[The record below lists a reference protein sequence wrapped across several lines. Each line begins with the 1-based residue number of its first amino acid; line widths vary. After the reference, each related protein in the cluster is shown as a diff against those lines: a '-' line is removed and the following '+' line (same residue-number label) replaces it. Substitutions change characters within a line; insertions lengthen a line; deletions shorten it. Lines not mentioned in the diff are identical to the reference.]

1 MRCGDKSKKL
11 RDARQA
17 TEGRG
22 DMIAKLRPRKPAS
35 HHDLRPRRKVVYVY
49 SDEDADETTDDSDEP
64 YVPQTKTKTKTK
76 TKTRTPRWEKKTT
89 LTKKRTRGSRRP
101 IEVELT
107 YYECPSDRTRAIKVW
122 GCKMPAPD
130 RKRATQRRVYK
141 DKLVDGFEVIGT
153 YSDYRIKAMR
163 TLDQPATAYRSN
175 GRPYVARRGAKRKNT
190 GTLLDIGLGLMSF
203 DEEDN
208 LEAFEVIRKG
218 GAFKR
223 RKKDTR
229 PCRFINRAFPFRS
242 ACRFLRAAMKEHRA
256 EGKWVV
262 EFSICGAA
270 LNAGAEAARAVA
282 GPMLLK
288 AKTYEACRTCEAF
301 HNARTE
307 LRGEGEVQEF
317 KAVVLGEAG
326 DGYVMD
332 IGDCQGEV
340 RHAVDCTWA
349 ELAADMKKTLEDA
362 LESRGLER
370 KDVFVY
376 CDATPPCSGVSNMR
390 HPSPEV
396 RESCL
401 KFMKQTDAFVQKM
414 HAEGLFD
421 AAMFENIKECIDLW

>member
-1 MRCGDKSKKL
+1 M
-11 RDARQA
+11 
-17 TEGRG
+17 
-22 DMIAKLRPRKPAS
+22 
-35 HHDLRPRRKVVYVY
+35 
-49 SDEDADETTDDSDEP
+49 
-64 YVPQTKTKTKTK
+64 
-76 TKTRTPRWEKKTT
+76 
-89 LTKKRTRGSRRP
+89 
-101 IEVELT
+101 
-107 YYECPSDRTRAIKVW
+107 RAIKVW
-122 GCKMPAPD
+122 GSEIPAPD
-130 RKRATQRRVYK
+130 RRQATQRSVF
-141 DKLVDGFEVIGT
+141 DGKFINGKRVIGT
-153 YSDYRIKAMR
+153 YADKKSMTLH
-163 TLDQPATAYRSN
+163 TLDQPSTGICSN
-175 GRPYVARRGAKRKNT
+175 GRPYVAWGPGEDERENT
-190 GTLLDIGLGLMSF
+190 GPHLDISLRLMSF
-203 DEEDN
+203 PEEDN
-208 LEAFEVIRKG
+208 MVAFARIEEAM
-218 GAFKR
+218 KR

-229 PCRFINRAFPFRS
+229 LVRFINRAFPFKT

-332 IGDCQGEV
+332 IGDGHGEV

-362 LESRGLER
+362 LESRGVDRE
-370 KDVFVY
+370 DVFVY